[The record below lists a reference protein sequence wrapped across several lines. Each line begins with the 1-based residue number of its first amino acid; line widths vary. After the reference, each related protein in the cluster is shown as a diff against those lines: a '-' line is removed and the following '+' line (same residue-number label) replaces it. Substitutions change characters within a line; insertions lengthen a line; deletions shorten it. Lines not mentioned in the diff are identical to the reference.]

1 MDTQRILVVEDDL
14 EARLLI
20 ARILEASG
28 FSTATAPN
36 ADEAVATVRGGSF
49 SLVLLDVMMPD
60 VDGFECCRRIR
71 AFSSIPVVMVSA
83 LTDTRSIVRGLE
95 AGADDYVCKPFD
107 REELIARVRAVLRRM
122 DRPARVDAP
131 LALPTVEVG
140 SLVVDFS
147 AQTATLGEVDLN
159 LSGKE
164 LHLLYLLA
172 ENTGMLL
179 SRGHIFQ
186 QVWGDDVYDDSKTLD
201 VHISRLRKKLD
212 VVGDYGNML
221 KTIRNRGYMLSSE
234 IKTTVPPK
242 ATTSA

>member
-1 MDTQRILVVEDDL
+1 MDSQRILVVEDDL

-36 ADEAVATVRGGSF
+36 AEEAVATVRGGSF

-60 VDGFECCRRIR
+60 IDGFECCRRIR
-71 AFSSIPVVMVSA
+71 AFSSVPVVMVSA

-107 REELIARVRAVLRRM
+107 REELIARIRAVLRRM

-140 SLVVDFS
+140 PLLVDFS
-147 AQTATLGEVDLN
+147 AQTAMLGDVDLN

-234 IKTTVPPK
+234 IKTAEAPT
-242 ATTSA
+242 ATA